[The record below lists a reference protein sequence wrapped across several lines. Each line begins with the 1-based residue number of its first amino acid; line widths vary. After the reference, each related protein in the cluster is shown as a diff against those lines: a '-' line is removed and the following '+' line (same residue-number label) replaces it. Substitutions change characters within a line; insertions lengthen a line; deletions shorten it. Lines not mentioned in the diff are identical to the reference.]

1 MNYLFIIGNGLD
13 ISCGL
18 KTSYQDFFEYYLR
31 VKSVD
36 VDIDRMKSDI
46 QHHRYENWSDLEMG
60 LGNYSNNCKDKG
72 IFSKCLNNIKLELSE
87 YLRNEGKKISELK
100 LKSVDPLVSLDKVL
114 DPEPQSRFLSFV
126 NHNDTPD
133 YIDIITFN
141 YTPTLETLLEYKGQ
155 EIPIAKRTL
164 LHSIVHVHG
173 TLDDMMVMGVNDES
187 QISNELLRDDID
199 VKEDFIKPE
208 YNDACE
214 NNKNLICESLVKWA
228 DVIIIYGSSVGQ
240 SDDKWWKL
248 IGGRMEKE
256 DKLLLVYLPHDD
268 KKNQKKEPNRIR
280 RWTQEYITEIKQKFG
295 ITIADEIL
303 KERVCVA
310 VNKRLLTVERNL
322 RLSTIK

>member
-1 MNYLFIIGNGLD
+1 MRILYIIGNGLD
-13 ISCGL
+13 IACGL
-18 KTSYQDFFEYYLR
+18 KTSYQNFFDYYID
-31 VKSVD
+31 VKSTD
-36 VDIDRMKSDI
+36 VEINRMKNDI
-46 QHHRYENWSDLEMG
+46 QRHRYENWSDLEMG
-60 LGNYSNNCKDKG
+60 LGNYSKNCKDKV
-72 IFSKCLNNIKLELSE
+72 IFSKCLNNIKEELSK
-87 YLRNEGKKISELK
+87 YLRNEGKKIEELR
-100 LKSVDPLVSLDKVL
+100 LKSVDSLISTGELL
-114 DPEPQSRFLSFV
+114 DPEPQSRFRSFV
-126 NHNDTPD
+126 NRNDTPD

-155 EIPIAKRTL
+155 EIPIAKRTFL
-164 LHSIVHVHG
+164 QSIIHVHG

-228 DVIIIYGSSVGQ
+228 DLIIIYGSSVGQ

-310 VNKRLLTVERNL
+310 VNKRLLTVERGL
-322 RLSTIK
+322 RQLVNK